1 VNVPD
6 QFEKIFL
13 LVADN
18 RLVPVLEEVPGAAMP
33 EVEGHCVTGQQPPHE
48 YRQGGLTGAKEN
60 MGVVVEQGPGKA
72 IGLGSDQKI
81 REPFDEIAAVVIV
94 VENLALFDA
103 AHNDVLQKIGD
114 IKAS

>member
-1 VNVPD
+1 
-6 QFEKIFL
+6 
-13 LVADN
+13 
-18 RLVPVLEEVPGAAMP
+18 
-33 EVEGHCVTGQQPPHE
+33 
-48 YRQGGLTGAKEN
+48 

-81 REPFDEIAAVVIV
+81 REPLDEIAAVVIV
-94 VENLALFDA
+94 DENLALFDA